1 MNLISFYNYYKIGR
15 VIFAIT
21 MFISLHMAEIL
32 TKTPLLF
39 SILAIYVFIAFI
51 RLIASSESYYYAD
64 FILDIILLSSI
75 IYLNVSAYSF
85 LTLFFLLPIFLASI
99 LIKSKALFLF
109 PVFASLMYALSY
121 YLNGLFFLKESI
133 TNVFLHSLAFLIMAV
148 AGNAMRDKLEKQEK
162 YIKSLEEEKIRME
175 SYKRLYRV
183 SADLAH
189 ELRNPLATISATV
202 QFLKE
207 GKNDPELIDML
218 SMETRRLINL
228 ANDFLVYSR
237 PEESPKEKVNISDVI
252 NILIA
257 HKNSSKKLM
266 FEMHDNAIVSA
277 NRTYL
282 EAAFDN
288 IIKNAIEAARSTV
301 IIFVKKEKWNVI
313 IDIEDD
319 GDGIEDDL
327 RDRIFE
333 PFFTTKKT
341 GTGLGLAIS
350 NRIIGSFG
358 GTIMFN
364 KSSIGGAKF
373 TIILPVTKE
382 D

>member
-85 LTLFFLLPIFLASI
+85 LTLFYLLPIFLASV
-99 LIKSKALFLF
+99 LIKSKSLFLF
-109 PVFASLMYALSY
+109 PVFASLVYALSY

-133 TNVFLHSLAFLIMAV
+133 INIFLHSLAFLIMAV
-148 AGNAMRDKLEKQEK
+148 AGSAVRDKLEKQEK

-202 QFLKE
+202 QFLTE

-218 SMETRRLINL
+218 SMETRRLTSL

-237 PEESPKEKVNISDVI
+237 PEEAPKEDVAI
-252 NILIA
+252 ADVMNVLIA
-257 HKNSSKKLM
+257 HKDSSKKLM
-266 FEMHDNAIVSA
+266 LEMHNNAIVSA

-319 GDGIEDDL
+319 GAGIEDDL

-358 GTIMFN
+358 GTITFN
-364 KSSIGGAKF
+364 KSSIGGTKF
-373 TIILPVTKE
+373 TVILPVIKGG
-382 D
+382 